1 MYVSCSKRRLTR
13 LRNIQ
18 VLNAGSKSSFTTSG
32 ALASTH
38 IHQDQIADANGK
50 HLQTK
55 TNKNAFGI
63 PLINPSLERV
73 LFDQFSS
80 DKQRKQA
87 KATNTANLQSAHEHL
102 ACFNIKVDDKS
113 TNKGT

>member
-1 MYVSCSKRRLTR
+1 MYASCSKLRLIR
-13 LRNIQ
+13 LRNINF
-18 VLNAGSKSSFTTSG
+18 LNGGNKRSFTTSG
-32 ALASTH
+32 VLTSTH
-38 IHQDQIADANGK
+38 IHQDQIANANGK
-50 HLQTK
+50 HLQIK

-87 KATNTANLQSAHEHL
+87 KATSTCNLQSAHEHL